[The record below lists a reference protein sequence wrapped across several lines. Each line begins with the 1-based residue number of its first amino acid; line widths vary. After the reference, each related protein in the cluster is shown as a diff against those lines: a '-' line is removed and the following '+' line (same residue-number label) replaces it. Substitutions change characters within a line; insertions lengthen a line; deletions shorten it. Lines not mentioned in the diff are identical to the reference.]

1 MAEKA
6 LTLATGAG
14 NRKDTEFQKEKSPT
28 TWLHRRYDGLAR
40 ASAPRPLPDVS
51 SPEESPFERTLLVE
65 RDELR
70 SLHQSGRLLH
80 GFVEGP
86 IYFPP
91 TYRRTRDTR
100 GDAEDYTDIQR
111 LKVYS

>member
-1 MAEKA
+1 MAEK
-6 LTLATGAG
+6 TLQPATGAG
-14 NRKDTEFQKEKSPT
+14 NRKETELQKEKGPT
-28 TWLHRRYDGLAR
+28 TWLHRRYDELAK
-40 ASAPRPLPDVS
+40 ASAPRPLSDVS
-51 SPEESPFERTLLVE
+51 SPEESPFERTLLAE

-70 SLHQSGRLLH
+70 LLHQSGRLLH

-111 LKVYS
+111 LKV